1 MAEEHATASD
11 IAYRSLLGDLTE
23 GAWPVDA
30 RLKSNELATRYGQAT
45 GAMREALIRLAAEG
59 FVRNFPQRGFRTI
72 ASTPET
78 VAEHAALRVAIEIE
92 ATRLALVRGDLA
104 WEANLTAAHHRLAH
118 LETRLRARRERGSD
132 ELRMWTDADQAFHRA
147 LISACGNEVLIE
159 AQAQAFLRFRLHL
172 ASVASDF
179 GFRGVDLVREHEAIL
194 EAALDRDAEACASA
208 IRDHFGHYPRAL
220 LAAETAVSQ
229 QAG

>member
-11 IAYRSLLGDLTE
+11 IVYRSLLADLTE

-30 RLKSNELATRYGQAT
+30 RLKSSELADRYGQAP
-45 GAMREALIRLAAEG
+45 GAVREALIRLGAEG
-59 FVRNFPQRGFRTI
+59 FVKTFPQRGFRTI

-78 VAEHAALRVAIEIE
+78 VADHAALRVAIEIE
-92 ATRLALVRGDLA
+92 ATRLALARGDLA

-118 LETRLRARRERGSD
+118 LESRLRSRGERGTE
-132 ELRMWTDADQAFHRA
+132 ELRMWTSADQAFHKA

-172 ASVASDF
+172 ASVAADF

-220 LAAETAVSQ
+220 LAAEAAISQ
-229 QAG
+229 RAG